1 MPVEYENL
9 LPFKWREDGYPC
21 SRIRLSLAH
30 DLVEHKYWAVDGG
43 RVEDTGIAP
52 MRISAE
58 IPLGNNV
65 FPAKSETWRAG
76 KLFPKALRKFVLDF
90 ARRENGL
97 LQHPEFGPIVCKA
110 ERLEFEM
117 SADRRDGPV
126 VQASWVETLDDT
138 LITGFAE
145 RTTVNIETEAANLD
159 SIKADIKKLVP
170 QMPEYEED
178 FEDFARSIQAIGD
191 QVTLLSERTAG
202 KIDAIVYRVDQVQA
216 SIERAKNALTWPA
229 TQSIERIKAATHNLR
244 QTLLEAGGRD
254 LQIYTVE
261 AETTLAGVQ
270 AALPASTKLAELI
283 KLNPILVAE
292 PVIPIGTRVRH
303 YVERLA
309 A

>member
-1 MPVEYENL
+1 MTVEYENL
-9 LPFKWREDGYPC
+9 LPFKWRDDSYPC
-21 SRIRLSLAH
+21 SRVRLSIAH
-30 DLVEHKYWAVDGG
+30 DLVEHKYWGLDGG

-52 MRISAE
+52 MRISAD

-65 FPAKSETWRAG
+65 FPAKSETWKAG
-76 KLFPKALRKFVLDF
+76 KLFPKALRKLILDF
-90 ARRENGL
+90 ARHDAGL

-110 ERLEFEM
+110 ERLEFEL
-117 SADRRDGPV
+117 SADRRDGPL
-126 VQASWVETLDDT
+126 VQVSWVETLDDR

-145 RTTVNIETEAANLD
+145 RTNVNVAVEAANLD
-159 SIKADIKKLVP
+159 AIKANIKKLVP

-202 KIDAIVYRVDQVQA
+202 RIDALAYRVDQVQA

-229 TQSIERIKAATHNLR
+229 TQSIERIKAATYNLR
-244 QTLLEAGGRD
+244 QTLLQAGGRD
-254 LQIYTVE
+254 LQIYTVTN
-261 AETTLAGVQ
+261 ETTLAGVQ

-283 KLNPILVAE
+283 KLNPALVAE
-292 PVIPIGTRVRH
+292 PIVPAGTRVRH
-303 YVERLA
+303 YVERIA